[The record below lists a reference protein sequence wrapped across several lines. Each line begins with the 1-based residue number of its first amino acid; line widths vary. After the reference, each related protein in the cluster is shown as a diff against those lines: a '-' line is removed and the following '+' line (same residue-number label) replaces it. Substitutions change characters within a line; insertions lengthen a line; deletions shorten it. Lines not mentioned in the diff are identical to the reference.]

1 MANKGLKGLTSVEAL
16 NSSNLAAA
24 DSWTVNTGV
33 TWASS
38 DSDDTATTAHYDVSG
53 NSMIAVDIN
62 TYFLISFNAIGETAD
77 AGNIDKSTD
86 FVLGRGTYFLKVPK
100 GIGKTIYFNALPFAD
115 NGGSGGDSRVATI
128 RLRVVQL

>member
-38 DSDDTATTAHYDVSG
+38 DSDDTGTTAHYDVSN
-53 NSMIAVDIN
+53 NSMIVLDVN
-62 TYFLISFNAIGETAD
+62 TFFLISFNAIGDTAD
-77 AGNIDKSTD
+77 AGNINKSTD
-86 FVLGRGTYFLKVPK
+86 FIIGRGTYFLKVPK
-100 GIGKTIYFNALPFAD
+100 GIGNKIYFNALPSQKVKLF
-115 NGGSGGDSRVATI
+115 SI
-128 RLRVVQL
+128 I